1 MQQLTELDYA
11 FVQMEGNRT
20 PMHITPI
27 LFYDQSALKSGKV
40 RFKQILKIFEAN
52 LHKSAIFR
60 RKLAGGALGFDTP
73 FWIEDPD
80 FDLEFHVRHIA
91 LPKPG
96 DWRQLCILLAR
107 LHARGLD
114 MRRPLWEAYVIEGLN
129 EVEGL
134 PSNSFAIVLKVH
146 HSAIDGV
153 SAAEIL
159 SAIHSNTPEP
169 EPPTAQDNWQA
180 ESPPSRLT
188 VLSKAWRNNLR
199 RPVKFVEAVSEL
211 VPSLIKAQRS
221 AAEKDPEPKA
231 AAVKT
236 RFNARV
242 SSFRVT
248 DAFAM
253 ELSRIKAIKNAVPGA
268 TINDVIV
275 SIVGG
280 ALRKYL
286 DSKGELPASSLNC
299 SAPINVRSERNSTS
313 IGNQVGVM
321 TLDMAT
327 DIDDALQ
334 RLQAVSAHARSSKEY
349 SSTVGAGAMM
359 DLSQGLW
366 PQVIGLGMRAA
377 TLAAVSGE
385 LPIPIHTV
393 VSNVPGPQ
401 VPLYLG
407 GARVHMMMGMGP
419 IMDMMGLFHGVIS
432 GSGMITINFVSC
444 REMMAD
450 PGFYRECLQAAYD
463 ELEQAV
469 LRPPARKKSPARKKR
484 PTSKKKAAASKSG
497 TPSKRSAHKKA
508 SKT

>member
-20 PMHITPI
+20 PMHITPVI
-27 LFYDQSALKSGKV
+27 FYDQSGLKTGKV
-40 RFKQILKIFEAN
+40 RFKEILKVFEAS
-52 LHKSAIFR
+52 LHKSAVFR

-73 FWIEDPD
+73 FWIEDPN

-134 PSNSFAIVLKVH
+134 PANSFAIVLKVH

-159 SAIHSNTPEP
+159 SAIHSLSPDP
-169 EPPTAQDNWQA
+169 EPPRVHDDWQA
-180 ESPPSRLT
+180 ESAPSNLT
-188 VLSKAWRNNLR
+188 VMSQALRNNLR
-199 RPVKFVEAVSEL
+199 RPVKFVEAVSDL

-221 AAEKDPEPKA
+221 AAEKDPGHKA
-231 AAVKT
+231 PPGVKT
-236 RFNARV
+236 RFNTRV
-242 SSFRVT
+242 SAFRVT
-248 DAFAM
+248 DAICIDLA
-253 ELSRIKAIKNAVPGA
+253 RVKAIKNAVEGA
-268 TINDVIV
+268 TVNDVIV
-275 SIVGG
+275 SVVGG

-286 DSKGELPASSLNC
+286 AAKDELPPNSLSC
-299 SAPINVRSERNSTS
+299 SAPINVRAERNSSS
-313 IGNQVGVM
+313 IGNQVGMM
-321 TLDMAT
+321 TIDMAT
-327 DIDDALQ
+327 DIDEPLQ
-334 RLQAVSAHARSSKEY
+334 RLQAVAAHARSSKEY
-349 SSTVGAGAMM
+349 SSAVGAGAMM
-359 DLSQGLW
+359 ELSQGLW

-377 TLAAVSGE
+377 TLAAVSGDVP
-385 LPIPIHTV
+385 LPVHTV

-401 VPLYLG
+401 VPLYLA
-407 GARVHMMMGMGP
+407 GAKVHMMMGMGP

-432 GSGMITINFVSC
+432 GAGKITINFVSC
-444 REMMAD
+444 REMMED

-463 ELEQAV
+463 GLEATA
-469 LRPPARKKSPARKKR
+469 LKPAASRKPRTRKKSPAPGKKSSRPKSRK
-484 PTSKKKAAASKSG
+484 A
-497 TPSKRSAHKKA
+497 
-508 SKT
+508 